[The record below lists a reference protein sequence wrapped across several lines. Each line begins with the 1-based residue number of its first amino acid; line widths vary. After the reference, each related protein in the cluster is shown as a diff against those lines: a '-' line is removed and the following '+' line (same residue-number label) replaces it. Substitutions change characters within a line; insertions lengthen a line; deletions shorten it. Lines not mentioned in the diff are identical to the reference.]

1 MIKITIP
8 RRFAEDRMVARDLP
22 MGDGRW
28 VAAGYQTSMGEEDF
42 ADLVFD
48 AEYHVEIGRFGWMA
62 KRRGMTGV
70 VASARATLVRCEKI
84 MKEIA

>member
-1 MIKITIP
+1 MIRITIP

-28 VAAGYQTSMGEEDF
+28 VAAGYQTVMNEEDF
-42 ADLVFD
+42 ADLVSD
-48 AEYHVEIGRFGWMA
+48 AEYHVEIGRLGGWTDP
-62 KRRGMTGV
+62 RGMTGV
-70 VASARATLVRCEKI
+70 VASARATLVRCDQA